1 MPDVKRVTSDVW
13 AGSDTRG
20 CSFGS
25 VITGDGIVIIDSH
38 HKSATA
44 MRQKSGIAKRGPLRY
59 IINAGSDN

>member
-1 MPDVKRVTSDVW
+1 
-13 AGSDTRG
+13 
-20 CSFGS
+20 